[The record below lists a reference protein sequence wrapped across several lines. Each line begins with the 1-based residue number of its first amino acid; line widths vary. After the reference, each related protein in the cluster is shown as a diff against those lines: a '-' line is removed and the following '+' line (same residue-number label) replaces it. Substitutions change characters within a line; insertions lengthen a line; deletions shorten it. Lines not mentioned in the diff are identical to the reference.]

1 MTAFEEGVQTIT
13 YKFVNIIITP
23 IEWLLI
29 GASLIMFFYGLVM
42 FMVNSD
48 SNQKEEGKKHML

>member
-13 YKFVNIIITP
+13 YKFVDIILTP